1 MPHPHTFVL
10 SYLAE
15 KQFLQVTLEETHTS
29 LKTREAELSPSTDG
43 RADCISG
50 DEAPGRSPFHQPEQ
64 VSFCWGCFDTSH
76 VLCSPHTLKSR
87 PSTHTQC
94 ALPFPLSIQS
104 PHLQLRPVSI
114 LPQVASSG
122 TLEEG
127 CFKEGNRRGR
137 QGCLLRLQE
146 AGLGDSDTVRCRHG
160 CSRLLTVGDSEACG
174 ERLQ

>member
-1 MPHPHTFVL
+1 MTPHPHTFVL

-50 DEAPGRSPFHQPEQ
+50 DEVPGRSPFHQPEQ

-94 ALPFPLSIQS
+94 ALPFPLSIHFIHTSQRQESSKSLLPDNPHNQVFS
-104 PHLQLRPVSI
+104 PLYRLSTLQRIASVSV
-114 LPQVASSG
+114 LFLVK
-122 TLEEG
+122 
-127 CFKEGNRRGR
+127 F
-137 QGCLLRLQE
+137 
-146 AGLGDSDTVRCRHG
+146 
-160 CSRLLTVGDSEACG
+160 
-174 ERLQ
+174 